1 MTRSNWAI
9 DNWQLAIKNKQK
21 EYLFFYKPLFAII
34 LHCQLSFANCLLKH
48 MPTDFLYIIDILG
61 TFAFAVAGAFSA
73 MEKKLDPFGVLVLSF
88 VTAIGG
94 GTLRD
99 ILIGNLP
106 VGWLRNETAT
116 IVIFISA
123 IAAMFF
129 SRYLKQFTTTLF
141 IFDAVGLGL
150 FTIIGLE
157 IGLEKNFST
166 GICIAIGTITACF
179 GGVTRDVL
187 LNNVPL
193 LFRKEIYAMAC
204 IAGGLLYFVLKWMQ
218 VDPDLSRIICI
229 IAIFTI
235 RVLAFRFKL
244 SLPVF
249 YSEKK

>member
-1 MTRSNWAI
+1 
-9 DNWQLAIKNKQK
+9 
-21 EYLFFYKPLFAII
+21 
-34 LHCQLSFANCLLKH
+34 
-48 MPTDFLYIIDILG
+48 MPTNFLYIIDILG

-73 MEKKLDPFGVLVLSF
+73 MEKKLDPFGVLVLAF

-116 IVIFISA
+116 IVIFASA

-141 IFDAVGLGL
+141 LFDALGLGL

-157 IGLEKNFST
+157 IGLSKDFST
-166 GICIAIGTITACF
+166 GICIALGTITACF
-179 GGVTRDVL
+179 GGVIRDVL

-193 LFRKEIYAMAC
+193 LFRKEIYALAC
-204 IAGGLLYFVLKWMQ
+204 IAGGSLYFLLDYFQ
-218 VDPDLSRIICI
+218 IESNFSRIICI
-229 IAIFTI
+229 IVIFTI
-235 RVLAFRFKL
+235 RVIAFRYKL

-249 YSEKK
+249 YSEKNIK

>member
-1 MTRSNWAI
+1 
-9 DNWQLAIKNKQK
+9 
-21 EYLFFYKPLFAII
+21 
-34 LHCQLSFANCLLKH
+34 
-48 MPTDFLYIIDILG
+48 MPTNFLYIIDILG

-73 MEKKLDPFGVLVLSF
+73 MEKRLDPFGVLVLAF

-99 ILIGNLP
+99 VLIGNLP
-106 VGWLRNETAT
+106 VGWLTNETAT
-116 IVIFISA
+116 IVIFVSA
-123 IAAMFF
+123 IATMFF
-129 SRYLKQFTTTLF
+129 NRYLKQFITTLF
-141 IFDAVGLGL
+141 LFDALGLGL

-157 IGLEKNFST
+157 MGLAKDFSM

-179 GGVTRDVL
+179 GGVIRDVL

-204 IAGGLLYFVLKWMQ
+204 IAGGLLYFLLIWLQ
-218 VDPDLSRIICI
+218 ADPNLSRIICI

-244 SLPVF
+244 SLPAF
-249 YSEKK
+249 YTKKSNI